1 MNFALLFFF
10 REETLDMLNANRL
23 PDPVSPR
30 YSYHRSIN
38 SLHKGVT
45 GHRLAESQLT
55 GKSKPIRLGLLVPF
69 HGTDAIWGPSCQY
82 SAVLAAVEINR
93 SQKVFG
99 REIELFAVDSGG
111 SPEDVVQRCWELV
124 LNHEIDA
131 LIGVHLS
138 SVRVALREAF
148 AGIIPYVFAPLY
160 EGGETTPGVFA
171 IGETPSQQFPAA
183 IEWMIREK
191 QSLNWH
197 IVGND
202 YIWPRATHETVRQ
215 IIEAK
220 GGNVVGEDYLSLGE
234 VDISAMIQR
243 IKASK
248 PDVIFESLVG
258 SDCVV
263 FNRAFAE
270 AGLAGKVLRLSG
282 SIEENTLI
290 GIGAPHTENLYCAA
304 SYFNSLATQEN
315 CTFMDRYRAA
325 YGRSAPV
332 QGVLSQSCYDAI
344 HFFAA
349 LAERA
354 GCLSIAALNK
364 AFEGLTFH
372 SVRGKQHI
380 LSGKPDPKIYLA
392 VANGIDYEIVKCLN
406 E

>member
-1 MNFALLFFF
+1 
-10 REETLDMLNANRL
+10 MLNVTRIPEPTL
-23 PDPVSPR
+23 PR
-30 YSYHRSIN
+30 YSYDRSIN
-38 SLHKGVT
+38 GPQNGITVN
-45 GHRLAESQLT
+45 RLAESKRT
-55 GKSKPIRLGLLVPF
+55 GKSRPVRLGLLVPF
-69 HGTDAIWGPSCQY
+69 HGADAIWGPSCQY
-82 SAVLAAVEINR
+82 SAVLAAVEIN
-93 SQKVFG
+93 SGKKVFG

-138 SVRVALREAF
+138 SVRVALSEAF
-148 AGIIPYVFAPLY
+148 AGIIPYIFAPLY

-191 QSLNWH
+191 QSLKWH

-215 IIEAK
+215 LIQTK
-220 GGNVVGEDYLSLGE
+220 GGNVVGEDYLSLGQ
-234 VDISAMIQR
+234 VDISAMIER
-243 IKASK
+243 INASK

-258 SDCVV
+258 SDCVT

-270 AGLAGKVLRLSG
+270 AGLGGEILRLSG
-282 SIEENTLI
+282 SIEENTLL
-290 GIGAPHTENLYCAA
+290 GIGAQHTENLYCAA
-304 SYFNSLATQEN
+304 SYFNSLSTREN
-315 CTFMDRYRAA
+315 CTFMEQYHAA

-354 GCLSIAALNK
+354 GCLSIAALNN

-380 LSGKPDPKIYLA
+380 LSGKSDPKIYLA
-392 VANGIDYEIVKCLN
+392 IANGNDYKIVKCLKK
-406 E
+406 